1 MQIEKLEAPSSGSE
15 PHLKLYLAKGHHEE
29 AKHLAKT
36 LPYYHYQFANLN
48 SSLPATKLHK
58 CFSKGC
64 MNYFWS
70 GLMGCDYHDN
80 GNDYE
85 AHEPGQ
91 SSSLL

>member
-48 SSLPATKLHK
+48 SSLPATKLL
-58 CFSKGC
+58 SR
-64 MNYFWS
+64 WR
-70 GLMGCDYHDN
+70 
-80 GNDYE
+80 
-85 AHEPGQ
+85 
-91 SSSLL
+91 SLFVIWLKELPLILL